1 VNLIGPSP
9 LPGGEGEGGDSALL
23 RITGIIVPII
33 LDYAWQECMSMTRN
47 KAREA
52 GEIFECQPK
61 IFYHALQVTT
71 PKSQLLLLVK
81 AGRVSL
87 LVKTVKLKNLL
98 FSNSTKWLKCG
109 SAVVQ
114 AREDSKAAA
123 KQVLEEHEVADQQ
136 ARGSLTPIS
145 KQNRGPVLKTPR
157 CSQLTEAV

>member
-1 VNLIGPSP
+1 
-9 LPGGEGEGGDSALL
+9 
-23 RITGIIVPII
+23 
-33 LDYAWQECMSMTRN
+33 MTRN

-136 ARGSLTPIS
+136 ARGSLTPGHRPTTPLEPTQGQGGWEKAS
-145 KQNRGPVLKTPR
+145 QNSAMHLW
-157 CSQLTEAV
+157 A